1 MLKFLPQF
9 NCFGEII
16 GQTTKLFLTGS
27 RFVELSTHIPDYILM
42 VELREKFHLSRDL
55 LCELFVSGV
64 QRDSLDGV

>member
-1 MLKFLPQF
+1 MRRGIYCKTK
-9 NCFGEII
+9 I
-16 GQTTKLFLTGS
+16 G
-27 RFVELSTHIPDYILM
+27 FVELSTHIPDYILV